1 MIPTVLKNT
10 LILFYITILLLLY
23 QGSSKMSGLGL
34 VSIAQLYLGLGAI
47 GTIFFIHFQNQKN
60 EHLKVKLKAL
70 RVQINPHFVSNSLN
84 AIESLINLGN
94 SKAAAKYLVHFSRFS
109 RQILNSSK
117 IATISL
123 RQELKTLKHFL
134 VLEQL
139 RFRDKLT
146 YEIQV
151 ASTINQDLVLV
162 PAMILQPYVEN
173 AIRQG
178 LQPKASGGH
187 ILIKVSQT
195 GNVLSYCIEDN
206 GVGSV
211 KAQEIRTTSVLKD
224 QSMEMQITEERLKA
238 IVRMK
243 GTEVVIQ
250 DLVDKEGRACGTRKF
265 IRFPYKLKE

>member
-1 MIPTVLKNT
+1 MLKNI
-10 LILFYITILLLLY
+10 LVLFYIIMLVFMY
-23 QGSSKMSGLGL
+23 AGSSEMNIFNSYM
-34 VSIAQLYLGLGAI
+34 IQLYLGLGII
-47 GTIFFIHFQNQKN
+47 GTIFFIHYQNKKN
-60 EHLKVKLKAL
+60 KHLQAKLKAM

-94 SKAAAKYLVHFSRFS
+94 SKAASKYLVHFSRFS

-123 RQELKTLKHFL
+123 AQELKTLKHFL

-139 RFRDKLT
+139 RFREKLS
-146 YEIQV
+146 YDIQV
-151 ASTINQDLVLV
+151 DSTINQDLVMV

-178 LQPKASGGH
+178 LQPKAAGGH
-187 ILIKVSQT
+187 ILIKVSKR
-195 GNVLSYCIEDN
+195 GKVLSYCIEDN

-211 KAQEIRTTSVLKD
+211 RSSEIRATSVLKD
-224 QSMEMQITEERLKA
+224 QSMGMQITEERLKA
-238 IVRMK
+238 IVRIK

-250 DLVDKEGRACGTRKF
+250 DLMDNKGQACGTRKL
-265 IRFPYKLKE
+265 IRFPYKIKE